1 MKAPGSPVEAAHW
14 IVSGRVQGVGFR
26 WFVQRAAQR
35 IGVRGDVRN
44 LPDGTVEVRAE
55 GSADELG
62 RLLSAV
68 REGPSCGRVDR
79 VVELQAD
86 PDLHFLGF
94 DIRF

>member
-1 MKAPGSPVEAAHW
+1 MKGSGSPVEAAHW

-35 IGVRGDVRN
+35 IGVGGDVRN

-55 GSADELG
+55 GSAEEIG
-62 RLLSAV
+62 QLLSAV
-68 REGPSCGRVDR
+68 REGPSSGRVDH
-79 VVELQAD
+79 VEQLDAD
-86 PDLHFLGF
+86 RNLRFAGF